1 MHQNIKS
8 VSSVLSVEA
17 RNTALCDMSAALAKP
32 VGIAPPYP
40 TVPNNLR
47 LSFDRAAKNLATK
60 HQAEAFA
67 KYPELR
73 AYAKS

>member
-1 MHQNIKS
+1 
-8 VSSVLSVEA
+8 
-17 RNTALCDMSAALAKP
+17 MSAALAKP